1 MTINWDSKTFSRYPF
16 KLTNKQKTPI
26 CQVCK
31 KYDAYLYCCSSEKML
46 CTICHSA
53 IHKQK
58 CLILFKKKRSKRGN
72 DFFLDIKVK
81 SQPKGIQALCTV
93 NNTNKE
99 FIECI
104 IKNGFKIDQ
113 WSHSRQTP
121 LHHICSSFTTIE
133 IIDLFIENGFDIN
146 TKNNNGLCFFACS
159 LNDNPNFEII
169 QHLHSKGA
177 KIDIDDYYI
186 QKKLFNAFLRIIQK
200 NPSVEICKCFV
211 KIGMDINHCCDQNG
225 DSNFCMLCEICPNIE
240 ILKFFI
246 DNGANLEIKDWFNH
260 NCLYF
265 LCRSEKPTV
274 ELIQLFID
282 RGMDVKELDRNNND
296 LLFTL
301 CSNNPTIDTIS
312 LLVKHGLDIKK
323 KNSRNLSLFYT
334 ASHCE
339 TIDLKLVNF
348 FLDLGF
354 DLGEKNKDGR
364 SILHNVSRSKNF
376 NLDLIKLFVDKG
388 IDLNQKK
395 NNNTTVLMYY
405 CTGNS
410 QIEIMQLF
418 LDHGADVNFQNIN
431 GKTAFH
437 FLVEGQQNIQNMN
450 FFLKNGYNLNL
461 ADKKNSTP
469 FHILLTRNPTI
480 EFMKKYYTVNYKR
493 KNYLGKTFFTELKKL
508 QKINFHSLQ
517 EDFENYFLN
526 QKLKN
531 EYEIKDLKVNQL
543 LLEWVIKKPM
553 QKINQILNKF
563 PKDDIVVFLK
573 WIYSN
578 TSDSKFFIK
587 NKNCEKIRKELDMSK
602 KHRIKKSI
610 QQLFLDESSKDFAII
625 LKNNQ
630 QIKVHKLIL
639 VVRSALFREMF
650 KNIKDPNITQINDYT
665 GKSLN
670 SFNVLIKYLYTEEI
684 DKNDLNDEIVGEL
697 QDSIEYFQLNPKCD
711 FLYSLNQK

>member
-53 IHKQK
+53 IHKQN

-211 KIGMDINHCCDQNG
+211 KFGMDINHCCDQNG
-225 DSNFCMLCEICPNIE
+225 DSNFCMLCEICPNVE

-260 NCLYF
+260 NCLFF

-282 RGMDVKELDRNNND
+282 RGMDVKELDKNNND

-323 KNSRNLSLFYT
+323 KCSRNLSLFYT

-376 NLDLIKLFVDKG
+376 NLDLFKLFVDKG

-480 EFMKKYYTVNYKR
+480 EVIKWFLKNQIDLKKISQDYGNVFYIYLTYNKKINLDILYEFLQRGVNLNNQFRYDQFKYYLRGGNPDI
-493 KNYLGKTFFTELKKL
+493 GAI
-508 QKINFHSLQ
+508 KII
-517 EDFENYFLN
+517 
-526 QKLKN
+526 LKN
-531 EYEIKDLKVNQL
+531 MDNSHHIFNMFSVHNYPIEFKFVELGVKGPEHYIPDLK
-543 LLEWVIKKPM
+543 
-553 QKINQILNKF
+553 
-563 PKDDIVVFLK
+563 
-573 WIYSN
+573 
-578 TSDSKFFIK
+578 
-587 NKNCEKIRKELDMSK
+587 LDMSK

-625 LKNNQ
+625 LKNNK

-665 GKSLN
+665 GKSIN